1 MYLFASKSRIPAPAL
16 RLAVIPANLK
26 TAARRLSFILLFVT
40 IFITHE
46 TSAQDYGYRHYGV
59 KDGLAGS
66 TVYDIYQD
74 KEGFIWVATETGVSR
89 FDGTR
94 FKNFTTRDG
103 LPDNTII
110 RIYGD
115 SKGRVWLVPF
125 KHTICYYY
133 DGKIYNQQND
143 TLLQKIK
150 LTDYA
155 LGICEDGNGNILLLA
170 ATGLYSLT
178 KSNQVS
184 LIRKFVYG
192 TAGKICTGDSG
203 SFFVSNDGRAYK
215 RIAGEFIPYAR
226 LGECRVGGSDQM
238 IMHDKLACW
247 LSTYG
252 KMHIK
257 LLDRNI
263 EYDFDTPPVNTI
275 RRINDSLICLNTTKG
290 TLLLNIISR
299 KIEKHFLANKN
310 VSNFLTDDEGGLWF
324 STLNDGIYHLSSTM
338 LTTFATALPNGQKL
352 GVYGLQK
359 YNKDIW
365 AALEMGHFMEIN
377 DKDTRLISIGE
388 LYNLPMRDAVSTMA
402 ISGDRLALGSSVHV
416 YLQKGRSLQ
425 QLPSV
430 RTSVK
435 DIAWKNDK
443 TLLVA
448 TAATLHEFTWN
459 RQWTVS
465 VPWQGRTT
473 SLLCRNDSVYFGT
486 LNGLYVMKPDKTTFF
501 FGDKNV
507 LLQSR
512 ISAIKGGANG
522 VVWVA
527 TGGEGVIELEGDRV
541 VRRLGEEDGL
551 CSNLV
556 RCLAVDT
563 GCLWLGTDKGMNK
576 IDIRTNPVTVTK
588 YSSADGL
595 PADIINAL
603 LIDGNTIYAG
613 TPEGITFFNKR
624 EQFPASRCNL
634 KMQAVYINGKETPR
648 TTMYRL
654 KHAENDIRFEYVAIS
669 FKAAGDIE
677 YAYRLNGVDTA
688 WKTTR
693 QTSLEFLSLPP
704 GAYTFELRA
713 TNKFGVKSQPYTVAL
728 YVQAPFWKTTWF
740 FILCLL
746 ASAAG
751 TWGIFTWRNN
761 YNRNKEAEKKRI
773 EQELLEL
780 EQKALRAQMNPHF
793 IFNCLNSVQGYIF
806 DKDTVSANK
815 YLSQFA
821 HLIRQTLD
829 NSLQSLVTVADET
842 KYINTYLDLERLRF
856 KNKFTFSIQN
866 NLSTDPD
873 EVLMPGMLLQP
884 FIENAIHHGIQ
895 HRSGYNGH
903 IDIRFFKI
911 DKMICCAIKDNGI
924 GRKEAMTLKS
934 ARPGGYQS
942 RGIQLIRERIRLINK
957 GLDTP
962 ISVEITDHTDD
973 QGRASGT
980 EVMICIPE
988 IKNKP

>member
-1 MYLFASKSRIPAPAL
+1 MYFFASDPRIPATAL
-16 RLAVIPANLK
+16 RLTVIPAVLK
-26 TAARRLSFILLFVT
+26 TAARRIPLILLFAT

-46 TSAQDYGYRHYGV
+46 TSAQGYGYRHYGV

-74 KEGFIWVATETGVSR
+74 KDGFIWVATETGVSR
-89 FDGTR
+89 FDGTH
-94 FKNFTTRDG
+94 FKNFTTKDG

-133 DGKIYNQQND
+133 NGKIYNQQND

-150 LTDYA
+150 LTNYL
-155 LGICEDGNGNILLLA
+155 LGICEDGNGDILLLE

-178 KSNQVS
+178 KSNQVT
-184 LIRKFVYG
+184 LIREFTYG
-192 TAGKICTGDSG
+192 AVAKICMGDSV
-203 SFFVSNDGRAYK
+203 SFFVTNDGMAYK
-215 RIAGEFIPYAR
+215 IVSGKFIAYAR
-226 LGECRVGGSDQM
+226 LGAPRIGGADQL
-238 IMHDKLACW
+238 IMHDKLICW

-252 KMHIK
+252 KMHVK

-290 TLLLNIISR
+290 ALLLNIISR
-299 KIEKHFLANKN
+299 KIEKHFLVNKN

-359 YNKDIW
+359 YNEAIW
-365 AALEMGHFMEIN
+365 AALEMGHFMEMN
-377 DKDTRLISIGE
+377 DKATRLISIGE
-388 LYNLPMRDAVSTMA
+388 LYKLPMRDAISTMA

-465 VPWQGRTT
+465 VPWRGRTT
-473 SLLCRNDSVYFGT
+473 SLLCRNDSVFFGT
-486 LNGLYVMKPDKTTFF
+486 LNGLYVMKPDKTIFF
-501 FGDKNV
+501 LGDANV

-512 ISAIKGGANG
+512 ISAIKGGVNG
-522 VVWVA
+522 TVWVA
-527 TGGEGVIELEGDRV
+527 TGGEGVIALQGNRV
-541 VRRLGEEDGL
+541 IRRLSEQDGL
-551 CSNLV
+551 CSNQV

-563 GCLWLGTDKGMNK
+563 GYIWVGTDKGMNK
-576 IDIRTNPVTVTK
+576 IDIRTHPVTVTK

-603 LIDGNTIYAG
+603 LVDGNTIYAG
-613 TPEGITFFNKR
+613 TPEGIACFNKK

-634 KMQAVYINGKETPR
+634 KMQAVYINGKETPY
-648 TTMYRL
+648 TSKYWL
-654 KHAENDIRFEYVAIS
+654 KSGENDIRFEYVAIS

-677 YAYRLNGVDTA
+677 YAYRLNSIDTV

-693 QTSLEFLSLPP
+693 QTTLEFLSLPP
-704 GAYTFELRA
+704 GDYTFELRA
-713 TNKFGVKSQPYTVAL
+713 TNKFGVKSQLYTVAL
-728 YVQAPFWKTTWF
+728 YVQAPFWTTTWF
-740 FILCLL
+740 FILCLI
-746 ASAAG
+746 ASTAG
-751 TWGIFTWRNN
+751 TWGILTWRNN
-761 YNRNKEAEKKRI
+761 YNRNKEAEQKRI

-793 IFNCLNSVQGYIF
+793 IFNCLNSVQGYIL

-821 HLIRQTLD
+821 HLVRQTLD
-829 NSLQSLVTVADET
+829 NSLQSLVTVADEL
-842 KYINTYLDLERLRF
+842 KYINTYLNLEQMRF

-866 NLSTDPD
+866 DLSIDPGQ
-873 EVLMPGMLLQP
+873 LLIPGMLLQP

-895 HRSGYNGH
+895 YRPGYNGH
-903 IDIRFFKI
+903 VDIHFLQKDNR
-911 DKMICCAIKDNGI
+911 ICCAIKDNGI
-924 GRKEAMTLKS
+924 GRKEAMALKA
-934 ARPGGYQS
+934 ARAGEYQS

-957 GLDTP
+957 GLDKP
-962 ISVEITDHTDD
+962 ISVEITDLRDG
-973 QGRASGT
+973 QGNASGT
-980 EVMICIPE
+980 EVVICFPE
-988 IKNKP
+988 IKNKL